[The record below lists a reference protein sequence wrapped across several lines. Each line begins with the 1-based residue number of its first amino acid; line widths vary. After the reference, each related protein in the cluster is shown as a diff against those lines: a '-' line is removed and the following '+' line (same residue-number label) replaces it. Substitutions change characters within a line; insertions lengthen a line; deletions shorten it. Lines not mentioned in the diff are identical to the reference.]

1 MRNITIC
8 SLALSALTLSVVAH
22 ERADGGKGGRVRE
35 DQVIPCYVV
44 ISNIESED
52 NERRRISVLMDKS
65 DVNEENF
72 IKLQHYFSSM
82 YPNVELLNVHIQ
94 TSLNFRLGNYT
105 TTEDS
110 NALRAALAGLPYV
123 RKPKIWEKDAQGFL
137 SRDGETEK
145 FGYKGEGGDLSDMK
159 YVLIKGEDP
168 HCGSCKRLETYVT
181 NFTAEKASAPKRT
194 DGSVSCYFELGN
206 VVMNNRRFIRLLIN
220 KEDGNEPNLKG
231 LLRHFVRQYTEPDA
245 LVIKVYTDLA
255 QDQDFVAPVVNR
267 YFVAALF
274 RANGN
279 EAIRYQRPHEQAST
293 LVVQGVDIF
302 PSLDNYLETEGRRN

>member
-94 TSLNFRLGNYT
+94 TSLNFR
-105 TTEDS
+105 
-110 NALRAALAGLPYV
+110 
-123 RKPKIWEKDAQGFL
+123 
-137 SRDGETEK
+137 
-145 FGYKGEGGDLSDMK
+145 
-159 YVLIKGEDP
+159 
-168 HCGSCKRLETYVT
+168 
-181 NFTAEKASAPKRT
+181 
-194 DGSVSCYFELGN
+194 
-206 VVMNNRRFIRLLIN
+206 
-220 KEDGNEPNLKG
+220 
-231 LLRHFVRQYTEPDA
+231 
-245 LVIKVYTDLA
+245 
-255 QDQDFVAPVVNR
+255 
-267 YFVAALF
+267 
-274 RANGN
+274 
-279 EAIRYQRPHEQAST
+279 
-293 LVVQGVDIF
+293 
-302 PSLDNYLETEGRRN
+302 